1 MDAGKY
7 AALDYETLYSTKDGY
22 TLTNMT
28 AYQYVHD
35 PRFNPYLL
43 AVCYGDGRPDY
54 VGTPEGFDWESLRGL
69 TCLAHNAS
77 FDSMVTARLRE
88 LGKVPAD
95 IALDWLDTADLTAY
109 LGVQRNLKSACK
121 YLLGKEISKQ
131 VRSDMDGKLPC
142 NLNSQELR
150 DLYEYGASDARECL
164 EIFLKYGDRW
174 PEVERAI
181 SNQNRIACQDGFH
194 VDRDAVVKGI
204 EILRKVQDR
213 AAEKLPW
220 VNCEDPSQRR
230 PAGSIQALAEEVRR
244 AGVTPPSSFKKD
256 DPGFLEWNEKYADQ
270 FPFIKARLEH
280 AGTVQHIARL
290 ETLLAQL
297 DSNDLVRPG
306 LVYFGAHSGRFTAG
320 VGAEQKGAKN
330 VNMLNLPRKPVY
342 GVDMRG
348 MYIPRDGYRFVIFD
362 YSQIEARATL
372 WLAGDTAACE
382 MLRDPNANLYEMIAA
397 RQGWCSL
404 GDDIKHTKPDLY
416 RVAKAQ
422 GLGLSYGLGAW
433 KFVTYCK
440 GMGIDLEA
448 KPRGEWPDLSER
460 RIAFMLKN
468 VCNLDPNRP
477 ADEHKIGQF
486 LYSKD
491 LVDLW
496 RRTNPLIASYDR
508 DPSTGRAKGLWKQ
521 LEDVFVNA
529 ANARKDSVTY
539 ILPSG
544 REKTYWSP
552 HYSTKCEI
560 VTDPVTGVRS
570 NRVRRELTAT
580 AVRGQSPKYF
590 NGGKIT
596 ENLIQS
602 LCRDIMTYGAVE
614 IERRHPTWKFR
625 FSVYDEVIF
634 EVPYAEVD
642 TAIADMPEIMC
653 RGELIRDWTKGL
665 PLAVEGEAADKYM
678 K

>member
-54 VGTPEGFDWESLRGL
+54 VGSPEGFDWESLRGL
-69 TCLAHNAS
+69 TCLAHNAG

-121 YLLGKEISKQ
+121 YLLGREISKQ

-194 VDRDAVVKGI
+194 VDRDSVVKGI

-362 YSQIEARATL
+362 YSQIEARALL
-372 WLAGDTAACE
+372 WLAGDHETCNLLTKPG
-382 MLRDPNANLYEMIAA
+382 MNLYGIAA
-397 RQGWCSL
+397 TKMGWCKL
-404 GDDIKHTKPDLY
+404 EDDIKHNNPELY
-416 RVAKAQ
+416 RLAKCCLTGDTLVLTRTMRRDGALTSPRYKTILDVTTMDFVWDGHEWVRHLGVKKMKEVARDKIIDIDGTRLTGDHHVYTGEYDNRRAD
-422 GLGLSYGLGAW
+422 GLSGTDIAAAEAWWETCHPVQGWAHVRILASALLGACAYAVRVFARETLHVLAR
-433 KFVTYCK
+433 KVCMH
-440 GMGIDLEA
+440 GLRDGVPSAVGQRE
-448 KPRGEWPDLSER
+448 ER
-460 RIAFMLKN
+460 RD
-468 VCNLDPNRP
+468 DPM
-477 ADEHKIGQF
+477 
-486 LYSKD
+486 
-491 LVDLW
+491 
-496 RRTNPLIASYDR
+496 
-508 DPSTGRAKGLWKQ
+508 
-521 LEDVFVNA
+521 
-529 ANARKDSVTY
+529 
-539 ILPSG
+539 
-544 REKTYWSP
+544 
-552 HYSTKCEI
+552 
-560 VTDPVTGVRS
+560 
-570 NRVRRELTAT
+570 
-580 AVRGQSPKYF
+580 
-590 NGGKIT
+590 
-596 ENLIQS
+596 QS
-602 LCRDIMTYGAVE
+602 LCEKESKKNVRAARVGEGA
-614 IERRHPTWKFR
+614 
-625 FSVYDEVIF
+625 
-634 EVPYAEVD
+634 
-642 TAIADMPEIMC
+642 
-653 RGELIRDWTKGL
+653 
-665 PLAVEGEAADKYM
+665 
-678 K
+678 